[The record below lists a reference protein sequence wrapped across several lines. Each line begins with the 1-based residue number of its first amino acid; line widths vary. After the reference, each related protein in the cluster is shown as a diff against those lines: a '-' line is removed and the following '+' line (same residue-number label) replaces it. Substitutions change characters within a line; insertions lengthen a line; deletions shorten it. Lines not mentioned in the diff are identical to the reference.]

1 MHRPTLIAAALAS
14 VSTTALASETIT
26 YGYDARGRI
35 VQVAHSGS
43 VNNGLLTTYALDK
56 ADNRASV
63 TVTGGGSP
71 APSPTPP
78 PAPAPAPSPPPPSPS
93 PGTNV
98 RACAAVVPL
107 GGTFR
112 AIPCAAPT

>member
-14 VSTTALASETIT
+14 VSTTALASETIA
-26 YGYDARGRI
+26 YGYDARGRL
-35 VQVAHSGS
+35 VRVAHSGS

-71 APSPTPP
+71 APSPTPS
-78 PAPAPAPSPPPPSPS
+78 PAPAPSPPPSP
-93 PGTNV
+93 PPPTGTNV